1 MGSITPQPVHQRIT
15 RDSDDAD
22 EIQEHVIMAVDVKEK
37 GRVGCA
43 YYVSREERLLCME
56 DSPQAGIEMIER
68 CR

>member
-1 MGSITPQPVHQRIT
+1 M

-43 YYVSREERLLCME
+43 YYVSRAERLLCME
-56 DSPQAGIEMIER
+56 DSPKAGIDMIER